1 MSSTPRIVIYQN
13 FAADFTKAMA
23 AVPHTLRTFKD
34 QNDAEMARML
44 ADADVLVHGAFKAA
58 WRTPECAI
66 RLIHCTGAGTDGID
80 FKNLPPGCTVCNVYG
95 HERGVAEQAF
105 MHMLA
110 LHKGLLGLD
119 RNLRQGNWT
128 PSRMYMPEL
137 RDYNLLILGLGHIGR
152 ELVRFGEFFGMN
164 VTVLTRNASPA
175 RAAGL
180 KLKAYGGLD
189 QLAAQLPQADFVV
202 SAVPSA
208 AGTVDLIG
216 AKEIALMKPTAFIV
230 NVGRGPVINEEAL
243 YQALKERRIA
253 GAGLDVWWQYPGL
266 GQNREPSR
274 FPYGELDNVVMTPHK
289 PTFETMVFRWREIAL
304 NIQRF
309 TRGEKLVNVVHP
321 AA

>member
-1 MSSTPRIVIYQN
+1 MSSAPRIVIHQN

-23 AVPHTLRTFKD
+23 AVPHTLRTIKD
-34 QNDAEMARML
+34 QNDAEMARLL
-44 ADADVLVHGAFKAA
+44 AETDVLVHGAFKGA
-58 WRTPECAI
+58 WRAPDCAV
-66 RLIHCTGAGTDGID
+66 RLVHCTGAGTDGIE
-80 FKNLPPGCTVCNVYG
+80 FAAVPPGGTVCNVYG

-110 LHKGLLGLD
+110 LHKGLLSLD
-119 RNLRQGNWT
+119 RNLRQGHWT
-128 PSRMYMPEL
+128 PSRPYMPEL

-164 VTVLTRNASPA
+164 VTVLTRTADAS

-180 KLKAYGGLD
+180 NLKAFGGLD
-189 QLAAQLPQADFVV
+189 QLPQYLSSADFVV
-202 SAVPSA
+202 SAIPAA

-216 AKEIALMKPTAFIV
+216 AKELALMKPTAFIV

-243 YQALKERRIA
+243 YHALKDHRIA
-253 GAGLDVWWQYPGL
+253 GAGLDVWWQYPAL

-274 FPYGELDNVVMTPHK
+274 FPYGQLDNVVMTPHK
-289 PTFETMVFRWREIAL
+289 PTFETMTFRWKEIAL

-309 TRGEKLVNVVHP
+309 VRGEPLVNVVHRG
-321 AA
+321 

>member
-1 MSSTPRIVIYQN
+1 MSSVPRIVIHQN

-23 AVPHTLRTFKD
+23 AVPHTLRPMKD
-34 QNDAEMARML
+34 QNDAEMAALL
-44 ADADVLVHGAFKAA
+44 AETDIFVSGAFKGA
-58 WRTPECAI
+58 WRDPRCAVK
-66 RLIHCTGAGTDGID
+66 LIHCVGAGTDGID
-80 FKNLPPGCTVCNVYG
+80 FPGLPAGCTVCNVYG

-110 LHKGLLGLD
+110 LHKGLLSLD
-119 RNLRQGNWT
+119 RNLRQGHWT
-128 PSRMYMPEL
+128 PSRPYMPEL

-152 ELVRFGEFFGMN
+152 ELVRFGGFFGMN
-164 VTVLTRNASPA
+164 VTVLTRNADAA

-180 KLKAYGGLD
+180 NLKAFGGLD
-189 QLAAQLPQADFVV
+189 QLPKYLPSADFVV

-216 AKEIALMKPTAFIV
+216 AKELALMKPTAFIV

-243 YQALKERRIA
+243 YNALKDHRIA
-253 GAGLDVWWQYPGL
+253 GAGLDVWWQYPAL

-274 FPYGELDNVVMTPHK
+274 FPYGQLDNVVMTPHK
-289 PTFETMVFRWREIAL
+289 PTFETMTFRWREIAL

-309 TRGEKLVNVVHP
+309 VRGEPLVNVVHRG
-321 AA
+321 